1 MPPHTFPP
9 PVPPFS
15 PLFLQ
20 DGYDAMDL
28 SDNEIVRL
36 ENFPVMRRLRVLV
49 ACNNR
54 ISRVSPSLAATLPSL
69 ETLVLSHN
77 RIAALADLDALS
89 GLKRVTVLSLVG
101 NPVTRVP
108 NYRLFTVY
116 RFPALQLL
124 DFARVRRKERLE
136 AAKFFA
142 SKKGKAVLAE
152 VAAARAAGGAGGAG
166 AAAVGGGASSAAAAA
181 AAVAAVA
188 AARTTASSGAA
199 SASAP
204 AADDGKLGSEESALL
219 QKLLSEAKTH
229 EDLEPIER
237 ALGDGTIRAL
247 LRSRMGGGGGGGGGG
262 T

>member
-1 MPPHTFPP
+1 
-9 PVPPFS
+9 
-15 PLFLQ
+15 
-20 DGYDAMDL
+20 MDL

-199 SASAP
+199 SASSSAP